1 MLGKT
6 DHQPMKNG
14 VIRWVTILGA
24 IAVVGIIG
32 MQSYWVMATWNLNE
46 DEFNQKVN
54 LALYKVAQSLS
65 DVSGAEL
72 PTRGVVKQRTTNYYI
87 VNVEVEIEDQLL
99 EHLLRTEFQRLA
111 LNVDFEYAVFDC
123 HTDEMVYGGFCAY
136 SPEAERRNLDL
147 GDLPKD
153 TEFNYY
159 FGVKFPTRTGYL
171 MGQMQLFLVL
181 SGILLLTIF
190 FFAYAMGVIL
200 RQKRLSE
207 MQKDFINNMTHEF
220 KTPLSTI
227 KIAAGVFAND
237 ERINTD
243 ARLQRYAE
251 IILQQNQRLNNQ
263 VEKVLQIAKIEQDS
277 FQLKRE
283 TLALDEVLKPLLG
296 STSVQLEDLA
306 GELEVDLA
314 ASGMMLDADR
324 LHLTNILYSL
334 LDNAIK
340 YRRDIPC
347 IRVSSRLDG
356 DRVLLSITDNGIGI
370 DKSYQN
376 QVFEKFF
383 RVPTGNVHNVKGFGL
398 GLYYVKRIC
407 DAHGWRI
414 RLHSELGQGTTMQL
428 WLGPAWPAPKTTAPQ
443 VQEEQQSPLV
453 K

>member
-1 MLGKT
+1 
-6 DHQPMKNG
+6 MKHS

-24 IAVVGIIG
+24 FAVAGIIG

-46 DEFNQKVN
+46 DEFNKKVN
-54 LALYKVAQSLS
+54 LALYRVAQSLA
-65 DVSGAEL
+65 DLSGAEL
-72 PTRGVVKQRTTNYYI
+72 PNRDIVKQRTSNYYI
-87 VNVEVEIEDQLL
+87 VNVEVEIEDQML
-99 EHLLRTEFQRLA
+99 EHLLQTEFQRLA

-123 HTDEMVYGGFCAY
+123 HTDEMVYGGFCTF
-136 SPEAERRNLDL
+136 SPDDERRNLEL
-147 GDLPKD
+147 GNLPKD
-153 TEFNYY
+153 TEFTYY

-171 MGQMQLFLVL
+171 MGKMQLFLIL

-190 FFAYAMGVIL
+190 FFVYAMGVIL

-227 KIAAGVFAND
+227 KIAAGVFFND
-237 ERINTD
+237 ERVQAD
-243 ARLQRYAE
+243 ARLHRYAE
-251 IILQQNQRLNNQ
+251 IIMQQNQRLNNQ

-277 FQLKRE
+277 FELKRE
-283 TLALDEVLKPLLG
+283 PLALDDVLKPLLG
-296 STSVQLEDLA
+296 STSVQLEDLQ
-306 GELEVDLA
+306 GELVIDLQ
-314 ASGMMLDADR
+314 ASQMMLDADR

-340 YRRDIPC
+340 YRSAAPV
-347 IRVSSRLDG
+347 IRVATHLEG
-356 DRVLLSITDNGIGI
+356 DQVMLTIEDNGIGI
-370 DKSYQN
+370 DKAYQG

-414 RLHSELGQGTTMQL
+414 RLQSELGQGTTVQL
-428 WLGPAWPAPKTTAPQ
+428 CLCPAWPAPPTPARPQ
-443 VQEEQQSPLV
+443 SEEQNQTLV
-453 K
+453 P

>member
-1 MLGKT
+1 
-6 DHQPMKNG
+6 MKHG

-24 IAVVGIIG
+24 IAVAGIIG

-46 DEFNQKVN
+46 DEFNKKVN
-54 LALYKVAQSLS
+54 LALYKVAQNLA
-65 DVSGAEL
+65 DLSGAEL
-72 PTRGVVKQRTTNYYI
+72 PNRDVVKQRTSNYYI
-87 VNVEVEIEDQLL
+87 VNVEVEIEDRLL

-123 HTDEMVYGGFCAY
+123 HTDEMVYGGFCSY
-136 SPEAERRNLDL
+136 SPEGERRNLDL

-153 TEFNYY
+153 TEFTYY

-171 MGQMQLFLVL
+171 MGQMQLFLIL

-190 FFAYAMGVIL
+190 FFVYAMGVIL

-237 ERINTD
+237 ERIKAD

-251 IILQQNQRLNNQ
+251 IILQQNKRLNNQ

-277 FQLKRE
+277 FRVKQE
-283 TLALDEVLKPLLG
+283 PLALDEVLKPLLG
-296 STSVQLEDLA
+296 STAVQVEELS
-306 GELEVDLA
+306 GELQADLQA
-314 ASGMMLDADR
+314 RGLMLSADR

-334 LDNAIK
+334 LDNAFK
-340 YRRDIPC
+340 YRRDKPL
-347 IRVSSRLDG
+347 IRVATRREG
-356 DRVLLSITDNGIGI
+356 DQLLLTITDNGIGI
-370 DKSYQN
+370 DKTYQH

-414 RLHSELGQGTTMQL
+414 RLSSEPGKGTTVQL
-428 WLGPAWPAPKTTAPQ
+428 WLGPVWPAPAAGALTQP
-443 VQEEQQSPLV
+443 EEESPTLAQ
-453 K
+453 